1 MAQNQTTVKD
11 QKAVQIGSA
20 AVEYSD
26 DGGSSFTGLGVGDS
40 FAFTENITVLDA
52 SPDNGDTPDVLDGV
66 AEQDVQ
72 ITGQLWE
79 YDLDKINA
87 LRGGIDTKSS
97 VASSL
102 VSGEDQVVA
111 SGNWSFNVPILLTG
125 QNQDGTVPTI
135 NSVTGGSNGAG
146 AADDYDTVKISGK
159 WYLVPRDGTNFDTES
174 QSLTINTDYTPAAS
188 ESLSTG
194 GKTTTSKVQIKLIN
208 RVAATADA
216 ADAAANASVTAGDAI
231 YRTTEYLFY
240 SCKLNAGQAIT
251 FPSKD
256 DTNPV
261 LRYNLDML
269 AEQDATRSV
278 GDQLYK
284 VTQSIELQSAVTL

>member
-20 AVEYSD
+20 AVEYSA
-26 DGGSSFTGLGVGDS
+26 DGGSSFVGLGVGDS

-52 SPDNGDTPDVLDGV
+52 SPDNGDTPDLLDGI

-87 LRGGIDTKSS
+87 LRGGIDTKTS
-97 VASSL
+97 VASSP
-102 VSGEDQVVA
+102 VTGAEQVVA
-111 SGNWSFNVPILLTG
+111 AGNWSFDTPILLTG
-125 QNQDGTVPTI
+125 QNQDGTAPTI
-135 NSVTGGSNGAG
+135 NSVTGSTDGAG
-146 AADDYDTVKISGK
+146 AADDFDTVKIGGK
-159 WYLVPRDGTNFDTES
+159 WYVVPRDGTNFATES
-174 QSLTINTDYTPAAS
+174 QSLTIDSDYTPAAS

-194 GKTTTSKVQIKLIN
+194 GKTTTGKVQMKLIN

-216 ADAAANASVTAGDAI
+216 ADAAANAGVSAGDAI

-269 AEQDATRSV
+269 AEQDASRTV

-284 VTQSIELQSAVTL
+284 VTKSIELQSAVTI